1 MKERLFAMISMVFEQ
16 LKLTLKSFSI
26 LKNQHQALVT
36 LDFDSNQRREALMR
50 LCFSPLA
57 AWPLLLVLLFFIIN
71 PLRYHFSLSQT
82 LGMDNILVQT
92 LFGMDW
98 LYAAILAVVV
108 FAVSYFSRKE
118 FIVIAIVGFLISQ
131 GDMHLLL
138 GIILLACIVLARIF
152 LNLRWVRSLESYSK
166 GTWLV
171 TGLLS
176 FVSWALAVHLS
187 FEFYNYLLQAG
198 YFRQSMYANRLEVFI
213 LTVCMYYGLEL
224 VVLSVWGHFYTKKNP
239 EPSNFAIKYS
249 TSVLLKKLTLG
260 KAFKEDLRDQVIVI
274 KNNQRVY
281 ANADL
286 DLLPKRLVDLHR
298 KEESFLT
305 TALSSLT

>member
-1 MKERLFAMISMVFEQ
+1 MVFEQ

-36 LDFDSNQRREALMR
+36 LDFDRNHHREALMR

-71 PLRYHFSLSQT
+71 PLRYHFSLSQR
-82 LGMDNILVQT
+82 LVMDNIFVQT

-98 LYAAILAVVV
+98 LYAAILTVMM
-108 FAVSYFSRKE
+108 FAISYVTRKE
-118 FIVIAIVGFLISQ
+118 FTLIAIVGFLISQ

-138 GIILLACIVLARIF
+138 GLILLASIVLARIF

-176 FVSWALAVHLS
+176 FVAWALAVHLS
-187 FEFYNYLLQAG
+187 FELHNRLLHDG
-198 YFRQSMYANRLEVFI
+198 FFSQSMYANRLEVFI
-213 LTVCMYYGLEL
+213 LAVCMYYGLEL
-224 VVLSVWGHFYTKKNP
+224 VILSVWGHFYTKKNP

-249 TSVLLKKLTLG
+249 TSIILKKLTLG
-260 KAFKEDLRDQVIVI
+260 NAFKEDLRDQVIVL